1 MFGSRRV
8 VLRFAA
14 ALTAVSLAPLVA
26 TAQTSP
32 ATAASFSKP
41 YAIAKN
47 VCPPAKPGHAQC
59 FAMRLVP
66 ATAGTPGAR
75 AYVPAA
81 GAATIG
87 PAGGLTP
94 SDLATA
100 YGFSSTA
107 TGTGQTVAIV
117 DAYNDPTIEAD
128 LQTFDT
134 QYGLALCTSVNG
146 CFKKV
151 GQTGST
157 TTLPPN
163 DTTGWSIEI
172 ALDVET
178 VHSVCQKCKV
188 LLVEATDNS
197 FANLATAVN
206 EAHTLAATEISNSY
220 GAPETGWSST
230 QAAAFNHPGT
240 VIAASTGDDGYYSFD
255 QKVSTNMPS
264 GPASFSTVLAV
275 GGTSLYLNQ
284 NATRSYE
291 TVWDSAGPAD
301 QYQRFYGIRGAT
313 GGGCSTVTTAPGWQT
328 ALSVWASTVCGT
340 KRLPADVSA
349 LADPFTGFD
358 IYNSNTTC
366 GSSCPTGWNTFGGT
380 SLASPLVTAM
390 FGLAG
395 GAAGI
400 NYPALTLYGHL
411 GTSALYDVTIGGNGY
426 CGGEGAPQCGN
437 PNALGSGVLDCD
449 YPASGSTPS
458 AGTRACDAAVGY
470 DGPTGVGTPIG
481 LTALQRINPVA
492 RITAPASITHN
503 VAANFSGATSSDPFP
518 GGHIVSYKWTWGDGT
533 TTTTASATTSH
544 TYTSAGSKTVTLT
557 VTDNYGVV
565 SAAASKVVTVS

>member
-1 MFGSRRV
+1 MLGSRRV
-8 VLRFAA
+8 VIRLAA

-26 TAQTSP
+26 TAQPSL
-32 ATAASFSKP
+32 ASGASSNKH
-41 YAIAKN
+41 YAIAKM
-47 VCPPAKPGHAQC
+47 VCPPAKLGRASC
-59 FAMRLVP
+59 FAMRLVR
-66 ATAGTPGAR
+66 ATATTPGANSYE
-75 AYVPAA
+75 AAA
-81 GAATIG
+81 GAATQG

-134 QYGLALCTSVNG
+134 QYTLALCTSANG

-157 TTLPPN
+157 TVLPPN
-163 DTTGWSIEI
+163 DTTGWSNEI

-178 VHSVCQKCKV
+178 VHSVCQKCKI

-197 FANLATAVN
+197 GTNLAAAVN

-220 GAPETGWSST
+220 GGPETGWTST

-240 VIAASTGDDGYYSFD
+240 VIAASTGDNGYYSFD
-255 QKVSTNMPS
+255 NFASTNMPEA
-264 GPASFSTVLAV
+264 PASFSTVVAV

-291 TVWDSAGPAD
+291 TVWDSTGPAD
-301 QYQRFYGIRGAT
+301 KYQNFYGIKGAT
-313 GGGCSTVTTAPGWQT
+313 GGGCSTVTTAPGWQS

-358 IYNSNTTC
+358 IYNSNTC
-366 GSSCPTGWNTFGGT
+366 GGACFTGWGTFGGT

-411 GTSALYDVTIGGNGY
+411 GTSALYDVTIGGNGW
-426 CGGEGAPQCGN
+426 CGGEGAAQCGD
-437 PNALGSGVLDCD
+437 PNTMGFGVLDCD
-449 YPASGSTPS
+449 YPATGTTPS
-458 AGTRACDAAVGY
+458 VGTRACDAALGY
-470 DGPTGVGTPIG
+470 DGPTGVGTPKG
-481 LTALQRINPVA
+481 LAALQRINPIA
-492 RITAPASITHN
+492 RITSPASITHG

-518 GGHIVSYKWTWGDGT
+518 GGHIVTYKWTWGDGT
-533 TTTTASATTSH
+533 TTTTASAATTH
-544 TYTSAGSKTVTLT
+544 TYASAGSDTVTLT

-565 SAAASKVVTVS
+565 SAPASKVVTVG